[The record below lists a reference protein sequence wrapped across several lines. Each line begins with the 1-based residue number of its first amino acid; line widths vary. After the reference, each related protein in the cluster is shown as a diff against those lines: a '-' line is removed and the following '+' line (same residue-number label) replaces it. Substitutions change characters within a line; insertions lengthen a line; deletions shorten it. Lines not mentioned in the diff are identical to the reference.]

1 MKRTKII
8 VFGMGQ
14 EFRRW
19 EKAIQRCFEV
29 IACTDNVS
37 VPQDIYWSG
46 KFIKPDAILNCAFE
60 KILIC
65 STKYRDEIFAQLIN
79 MGGIP
84 PEKIADITFLES
96 VSKQNAYEEVL
107 KDIEEY
113 KKQVKIENDFQIH
126 QDSLY
131 LICEN
136 KYETAGKPGSHYF
149 AQDIWGANKIYL
161 SNPFMHYDIGSSLN
175 GFIAHLLVF
184 REVYYIDIR
193 PMDFKIPGLHFR
205 QGDAMNLDGIEDNSI
220 ESLSSFHALEHF
232 GLGRYGDPIDPEGY
246 IKAAISMQRVLMR
259 KGHLYIGVPIGPKDK
274 LVFNAHR
281 IFKIET
287 VLKLFDQC
295 NLVDIAVVEPDGVFA
310 HSIEMK
316 DYERISE
323 FSCGLFEF
331 EKKWN

>member
-1 MKRTKII
+1 MKKQKII
-8 VFGMGQ
+8 VFGMGR
-14 EFRRW
+14 EFRRR
-19 EKAIQRCFEV
+19 EKDIQKYFEV
-29 IACTDNVS
+29 IACTDNGS
-37 VPQDIYWSG
+37 APQDIYWSE
-46 KFIKPDAILNCAFE
+46 KFIKPDMILNYEFE

-65 STKYRDEIFAQLIN
+65 STKWRDEIYAQLIS
-79 MGGIP
+79 MWRIP
-84 PEKIADITFLES
+84 SEKIADINSLELLP
-96 VSKQNAYEEVL
+96 KQNAYDEVL
-107 KDIEEY
+107 KDMEEY
-113 KKQVKIENDFQIH
+113 KNQVESGDDFQV
-126 QDSLY
+126 QEDSLY

-136 KYETAGKPGSHYF
+136 KYETAGKPSAHYF

-161 SNPFMHYDIGSSLN
+161 NSPSVHYDIGSLLD

-193 PMDFKIPGLHFR
+193 PLDYKIPGLHYR
-205 QGDAMNLDGIEDNSI
+205 QGDAINLDGIEDNSI

-232 GLGRYGDPIDPEGY
+232 GLGRYGDPIDPKGHV
-246 IKAAISMQRVLMR
+246 KAAISMQRVLMR

-287 VLKLFDQC
+287 VLKMFDKC

-310 HSIEMK
+310 HSIELK
-316 DYERISE
+316 DYERVAE

-331 EKKWN
+331 EKK